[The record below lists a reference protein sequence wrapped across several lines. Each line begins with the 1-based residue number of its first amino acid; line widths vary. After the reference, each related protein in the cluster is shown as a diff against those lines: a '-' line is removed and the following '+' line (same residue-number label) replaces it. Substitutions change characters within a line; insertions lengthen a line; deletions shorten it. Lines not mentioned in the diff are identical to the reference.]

1 MAAITWKC
9 PNCGGELV
17 FEPSIQKYKCPFCE
31 SVLTQ
36 EELEEMNPAHA
47 SEQEVPEEEVQHS
60 HASEESPAGESGST
74 ETSSAGSGTAVIYS
88 CPSCGAEVVTDE
100 TTAATFCYY
109 CHNPVVLEGRISG
122 DYLPDK
128 IIPFQID
135 RKEAE
140 EKFKDFVRRKKFVPR
155 AFYDQSQ
162 IEKLSGVYY
171 PYWVYDAQMDADVEA
186 EAKKI
191 RIWRAGDTEYTE
203 TSTFRIFREGQTNI
217 ESITENALS
226 KSDRALVENVQ
237 PYDLSAMKPFTMG
250 YLSGFFAEK
259 RDMEKEQFQDKL
271 RGNVQKYSETMIR
284 DTMSGYTGVHMFRNQ
299 FRMRDER
306 WQYVLLPVWVL
317 TYRAGN
323 GKMYYYALNGQTGNV
338 CGILPVDYGK
348 LGLWC
353 LGLGAAAAA
362 AAATGFYFI

>member
-47 SEQEVPEEEVQHS
+47 SEQEVPEEEAQ
-60 HASEESPAGESGST
+60 ANYAADQGGTEENTAQTAPG
-74 ETSSAGSGTAVIYS
+74 GSGRAVVYS

-135 RKEAE
+135 RKAAE
-140 EKFKDFVRRKKFVPR
+140 EKFREYVRKKKFVPR
-155 AFYDQSQ
+155 AFYDDSQ
-162 IEKLSGVYY
+162 VEKLSGVYY

-203 TSTFRIFREGQTNI
+203 TSTFRIFREGQTAIGN
-217 ESITENALS
+217 ITENALS

-237 PYDLSAMKPFTMG
+237 PFDLSDMKPFTMG
-250 YLSGFFAEK
+250 YLSGFLAEK
-259 RDMEKEQFQDKL
+259 RDMEKEQFQEKP
-271 RGNVQKYSETMIR
+271 RGNIREYSETMIR
-284 DTMSGYTGVHMFRNQ
+284 DTMSGYTGVRMFRNDY
-299 FRMRDER
+299 RMKNEH

-338 CGILPVDYGK
+338 CGILPVDYSK
-348 LGLWC
+348 LALWC